1 MLPISDRQRGAIPL
15 APPSWPTA
23 IRCWASGVT
32 RTPITPSSICIPGAR
47 AGHALTGRNEAAGDK
62 KMWKRLSTI
71 SVFVL
76 MGSSAFSAEHLT
88 FPSCVNNICRVDDTL
103 PLVRL
108 SPAELA
114 QMRDLN
120 ERAYDILI
128 HASHL
133 QNSLFASNFS
143 S

>member
-1 MLPISDRQRGAIPL
+1 ML
-15 APPSWPTA
+15 
-23 IRCWASGVT
+23 
-32 RTPITPSSICIPGAR
+32 
-47 AGHALTGRNEAAGDK
+47 
-62 KMWKRLSTI
+62 KRLSMV

-114 QMRDLN
+114 RMRDLN

-128 HASHL
+128 HAL
-133 QNSLFASNFS
+133 DNTEQKNITRKELK
-143 S
+143 